1 MAARARARVEIGARG
16 VARDGA
22 RRARARARATATRR
36 RDDATTATATATARR
51 ARDARD
57 ARGTRANARR
67 RARDVRRMFFGS
79 GTYDS
84 FDDVDGGARGTGR
97 ENDDDDP
104 ERAAFELAEW
114 TSQSLAKR
122 TRDCLKLA
130 DSSGIWTVGTT
141 ALVFVIAG
149 FESLEAEAATRGV
162 SLEYVLP
169 QFVPKAF
176 APALADGGIERAE
189 SCLQAIFLFEYV
201 VRAWSEE
208 FQLKYL
214 RSPVALIVFLS
225 LLPTFGFIL
234 SLVGIGGAGQGATEQ
249 FRPLRLFRALRLLRV
264 LDLDGEKTR
273 ETTKREKTQNEKV
286 VAVAVEFLC
295 VFLIS
300 GELFY
305 DLEVD
310 TNPNISDVGDAIYW
324 SFLTL
329 TGIGQ
334 PFEATTAQGRVA
346 TVVSILTA
354 VVVVPL
360 QLAVLV
366 SAQTEAQARIG
377 EGGATSSAP
386 PPSMAKIGLAGPPI
400 APKRRSPQEEEAMST
415 MASDFGNDF
424 WSGTMD
430 EDSQWLRLRER
441 EELRDARK
449 KIKSQEISIAALR
462 TENRKLRKA
471 LDEADLLAGLDGLE
485 LELEEDVAF

>member
-22 RRARARARATATRR
+22 RADLDGARATATRR

-214 RSPVALIVFLS
+214 RSPVALIDFLS
-225 LLPTFGFIL
+225 LLPTFGIIL
-234 SLVGIGGAGQGATEQ
+234 
-249 FRPLRLFRALRLLRV
+249 R
-264 LDLDGEKTR
+264 
-273 ETTKREKTQNEKV
+273 
-286 VAVAVEFLC
+286 
-295 VFLIS
+295 
-300 GELFY
+300 
-305 DLEVD
+305 
-310 TNPNISDVGDAIYW
+310 
-324 SFLTL
+324 
-329 TGIGQ
+329 
-334 PFEATTAQGRVA
+334 
-346 TVVSILTA
+346 
-354 VVVVPL
+354 
-360 QLAVLV
+360 
-366 SAQTEAQARIG
+366 
-377 EGGATSSAP
+377 
-386 PPSMAKIGLAGPPI
+386 
-400 APKRRSPQEEEAMST
+400 
-415 MASDFGNDF
+415 
-424 WSGTMD
+424 
-430 EDSQWLRLRER
+430 
-441 EELRDARK
+441 
-449 KIKSQEISIAALR
+449 
-462 TENRKLRKA
+462 
-471 LDEADLLAGLDGLE
+471 
-485 LELEEDVAF
+485 